1 MMCYVFGPKNAGKS
15 ALPFQNSYALDN
27 NNCYKVNAVDQ
38 LRGTK
43 KTLILRKIQEDD
55 VKEFLSSKESPNV
68 VKFEVLESGI
78 RRLLHCIGLHFVTRI

>member
-1 MMCYVFGPKNAGKS
+1 MMTCFSVLCIWTQK
-15 ALPFQNSYALDN
+15 
-27 NNCYKVNAVDQ
+27 CWKVCIVK
-38 LRGTK
+38 LIYRKGTK